1 MLARRFVNMQNYNP
15 VQVKTFNDPL
25 FLVDPNDKIIGQKD
39 KKTAHLNSWIF
50 SKEGI
55 PHRAF
60 SVFLFN
66 PAGELL
72 LQQRSATKVTFP
84 LYWTNSCCSH
94 PLVETSAE
102 GTRNEAISR
111 TEFELGIKV
120 NVAENS
126 GKTVGKVLYRAK
138 YDEIWGEYELDY
150 LYFFKL
156 NQSQVNF
163 LPNKDEVGEHKW
175 LALKDVKKF
184 VNETKL
190 ITPWFKRINE
200 QTNFTTWWASYIE
213 NNLQEADPSTIIHL
227 KGE

>member
-1 MLARRFVNMQNYNP
+1 MLARRFVNMQNYNQ

-25 FLVDPNDKIIGQKD
+25 FLVDPADKILGQKD

-50 SKEGI
+50 GSDGL

-72 LQQRSATKVTFP
+72 LQQRSATKITFP

-94 PLVETSAE
+94 PLVQTSPE
-102 GTRNEAISR
+102 GTRNEAIER

-120 NVAENS
+120 NVSENN
-126 GKTVGKVLYRAK
+126 GKTVGKVLYRAR

-150 LYFFKL
+150 LFFFRLKE
-156 NQSQVNF
+156 NQLVFNA
-163 LPNKDEVGEHKW
+163 NKDEIGEHKW
-175 LALKDVKKF
+175 LALKDVKQF
-184 VNETKL
+184 VKETKL
-190 ITPWFKRINE
+190 VTPWFKRITE
-200 QTNFTTWWASYIE
+200 QTPFISWWSNYIE
-213 NNLQEADPSTIIHL
+213 NKEPNANSSEILHL

>member
-1 MLARRFVNMQNYNP
+1 MQNYNQ

-25 FLVDPNDKIIGQKD
+25 FLVDPVDKVIGQKD

-50 SKEGI
+50 SSDGL

-102 GTRNEAISR
+102 GTRNEAIQR

-120 NVAENS
+120 NIKENN

-150 LYFFKL
+150 LFFFKL
-156 NQSQVNF
+156 NDKQLHF
-163 LPNKDEVGEHKW
+163 TPNKDEVGEHKW
-175 LALKDVKKF
+175 LALKDAKQF
-184 VNETKL
+184 VSETKL
-190 ITPWFKRINE
+190 VTPWFKRITE
-200 QTNFTTWWASYIE
+200 QTSFMTWWSNYIE
-213 NNLQEADPSTIIHL
+213 NKEPNTSPSEILHL